1 MCPSFYVVYTFDVC
15 ISIFGQCRNGSSN
28 IREAINNTKLKHL
41 QIICNVQHV
50 FLDFKMAQI
59 STAISDFVLCI
70 SSFYEA
76 GVIAR
81 RYNHAAI
88 GLLIIALAAGV
99 GTIRFLNIVP
109 LLRRNEVISLHSKLS
124 WFGAIVGG

>member
-1 MCPSFYVVYTFDVC
+1 
-15 ISIFGQCRNGSSN
+15 
-28 IREAINNTKLKHL
+28 
-41 QIICNVQHV
+41 
-50 FLDFKMAQI
+50 MAQI

-70 SSFYEA
+70 SSFYGA

-109 LLRRNEVISLHSKLS
+109 LLRRNDVISLHSKLS